1 MAKNIFLQHTA
12 TPLPYASQSGGGG
25 LKYPVR
31 DDPDAHAK
39 FISRKLQESRAQDLT
54 QRQVA
59 AIRYK
64 EGLYLEFSGAAQ
76 CDLAIKQLENLQK
89 GIRLLNVKKEDNNI
103 VRATVYIPAGQE
115 TYFLEKVQAYG
126 MPVGDEEN
134 PKNNDLVRSIE
145 NVRLAMLDS
154 FWFGDTATMPDENP
168 VWCEIWLRFE
178 RNDSSGAEL
187 NFTACC
193 NTLEIELNTRRILFP
208 ERIVRLGKA
217 NKEQLKNLISMCAY
231 IAEIRRAPNATSFF
245 DKLLGKEQAEWVDE
259 LLART
264 TFHNMNASVCLLDTG
279 LSAEHPL
286 LSPATREEDVQTV
299 ESAWRIGDHDGNG
312 TEMAGVALFND
323 LKDCLSGSKELHV
336 WHKLESV
343 KILPPPS
350 FDENPPELYGAVTER
365 AVALAEIASPY
376 AERAI
381 CMAVTSSEYGTRDGS
396 PTSWSGAVDSITSGA
411 EGSGRKRLFFISAG
425 NVNPTELSA
434 AEYPSANI
442 LHCVENPGQ
451 AWNAL
456 TVGAYTKDIT
466 IEDGEFSG
474 FSPVADV
481 GDLSPYSSTS
491 VNWDDKWPIKPEIL
505 LDGGNI
511 ATNGTDYTNCP
522 DLSLLTTDRLPLV
535 RLFSTIWGTSSAT
548 AQAAWMAAQ
557 LFTEYPDIWPETVRA
572 LLVHS
577 SRWTDEMYRRF
588 CTNKLKSQGIRNLLR
603 SCGYGIPHLEKAIQ
617 CLNNSVNMIIQGE
630 IQPYEKSEGS
640 AHTREMH
647 LHTIPWPAEVLQS
660 LGETEVELRVTLSYF
675 VEPGP
680 GEIGWKNRYR
690 YPSYGLRFDLINTNE
705 SIEGFKKRIN
715 VKMRGDDPK
724 DKGEGS
730 SGSNRWFL
738 GPENRDVGSIHSD
751 FIKTSAVN
759 LCNANVIAVYPVI
772 GWWRERSYLGKC
784 DSTARYSLIVSLST
798 PKEDI
803 DLYTAI
809 VDKIPNY
816 IQTEIPTA

>member
-25 LKYPVR
+25 PKYPIR
-31 DDPDAHAK
+31 NDPDAHAK

-64 EGLYLEFSGAAQ
+64 DGLYLEFSGAVRH
-76 CDLAIKQLENLQK
+76 DLAIQKLENLQK
-89 GIRLLNVKKEDNNI
+89 GIRLSNVKRDNGI

-154 FWFGDTATMPDENP
+154 FWFGDTATMPDETP

-178 RNDSSGAEL
+178 KNDSSVAEL
-187 NFTACC
+187 NFIACC
-193 NTLEIELNTRRILFP
+193 NTLRIELNTRHILFP

-217 NKEQLKNLISMCAY
+217 NKEQLKNLILMCDY
-231 IAEIRRAPNATSFF
+231 IAEIRRAPESTNFF
-245 DKLLGKEQAEWVDE
+245 DDLSGKEQAEWVDE
-259 LLART
+259 LLQRT
-264 TFHNMNASVCLLDTG
+264 TFHDTNVSVCLLDTG

-286 LSPATREEDVQTV
+286 LSPAVREGDVQTV
-299 ESAWRIGDHDGNG
+299 ENAWGVGDHYGHG

-323 LKDCLSGSKELHV
+323 LKGCLSGSEALHIL
-336 WHKLESV
+336 HRLESI
-343 KILPPPS
+343 KILPPRS
-350 FDENPPELYGAVTER
+350 ENPPELYGAITEQ
-365 AVALAEIASPY
+365 AVALAKIANPN

-381 CMAVTSSEYGTRDGS
+381 CMAVTSSEYGTIDGS
-396 PTSWSGAVDSITSGA
+396 PTSWSGAVDSIASGA
-411 EGSGRKRLFFISAG
+411 EGSGEKRLFFISAG
-425 NVNPTELSA
+425 NVEPSELREA
-434 AEYPSANI
+434 GFPNANI

-456 TVGAYTKDIT
+456 TVGAYTKDIAIQDERLT
-466 IEDGEFSG
+466 G
-474 FSPVADV
+474 FVPVADV
-481 GDLSPYSSTS
+481 GELSPYSSTS
-491 VNWDDKWPIKPEIL
+491 VNWDNKWPVKPEIL
-505 LDGGNI
+505 LDGGNV

-522 DLSLLTTDRLPLV
+522 DLSLLTTNRYPII

-557 LFTEYPDIWPETVRA
+557 LLAEYPDIWPETVRA

-577 SRWTDEMYRRF
+577 SRWTDRMLHQF
-588 CTNKLKSQGIRNLLR
+588 CSNRLKSQGIRNLLR

-647 LHTIPWPAEVLQS
+647 LHTIPWPVEVLQS
-660 LGETEVELRVTLSYF
+660 LGETEVELRITLSYF
-675 VEPGP
+675 IEPGP

-690 YPSYGLRFDLINTNE
+690 YPSHGLRFDLINTNE
-705 SIEGFKKRIN
+705 SVEGFKKRIN

-724 DKGEGS
+724 DKGDGN
-730 SGSNRWFL
+730 SGSGRWFL

-759 LCNANVIAVYPVI
+759 LCNTNVIAVYPVI

-784 DSTARYSLIVSLST
+784 DSTARYSLVVSLST
-798 PKEDI
+798 PKKDV

-816 IQTEIPTA
+816 IQTEIPTS